1 MKLTKIP
8 ARLLLAALV
17 VLIQGTALA
26 QGPVNPYFMNGSA
39 SQDNCSCYTLTQDQ
53 FNQHGSVWN
62 VNKIDLTQPI
72 DFKFSVYL
80 GARDADGADGIAFV
94 LQPISTQ
101 IGTAGGG
108 IGFQGVQPSIGIVLD
123 TWQNTDLNDP
133 IYDHISITANGDLN
147 HATANNL
154 NGPVQILEGR
164 DNAEDG
170 QWHLLY
176 VKWDPATKILSAAMD
191 DKPRVAIT
199 KDLVTDIFAGD
210 PMVFWGFTASTG
222 GARNQQ
228 RFCTAL
234 NPGFKSMDNQET
246 CFGKPV
252 QFRDSS
258 NSFSKIVSWYWD
270 LGDGTTSTLQDPPPH
285 TYAAPGYYDVKMV
298 IQGNNGCTSDTSILK
313 VTIGTYPFAKI
324 GYAPQ
329 PYCEGDALS
338 LIDSSG
344 VQYGT
349 VNNWT
354 WTTSAGT
361 FNTQNPTL
369 ANGLSNTTE
378 TVSLLV
384 RTKEGCISSPVN
396 RTFSVLPRP
405 RVDFSA
411 NNACVGDAV
420 NITAFDQNPAAPIG
434 QWVWDL
440 GDGRKDSSGA
450 SISTRYGTGNDYDII
465 LKATGVNGC
474 AAKLVVHPVSIWQTN
489 AYAGRDTIIATGQ
502 PLQLQGSGGVL
513 YQWSPSTFLS
523 DPTLADP
530 IALPDQDM
538 RYVLTAYTPAGC
550 PSMDTILVKV
560 FKGPAIYV
568 PTAFTPNGDGRNDI
582 LHVIPIGVQLEFF
595 RIYDRWGKL
604 VFNTKDPKKGWDGY
618 ANGKMLPGNYA
629 WTVQGRDFNGN
640 IITKTGLLTLIR

>member
-1 MKLTKIP
+1 MILKKYPLLFLF
-8 ARLLLAALV
+8 ALLLSISLE
-17 VLIQGTALA
+17 A
-26 QGPVNPYFMNGSA
+26 QTPVNPYFMNGNA
-39 SQDNCSCYTLTQDQ
+39 TQDNCSCYTLTQDQ
-53 FNQHGSVWN
+53 FNEHGSVWN

-80 GARDADGADGIAFV
+80 GSRDQDGADGIAFV

-101 IGTAGGG
+101 IGSLGGG
-108 IGFQGVQPSIGIVLD
+108 IGLEGVKPSIGIVLD

-133 IYDHISITANGDLN
+133 VYDHISITANGDLN
-147 HATANNL
+147 HVSANNL
-154 NGPVQILEGR
+154 AGPVQILSGR

-176 VKWDPATKILSAAMD
+176 VKWDPATKTLSASMD
-191 DKPRVAIT
+191 DNPRVTIQ
-199 KDLVTDIFAGD
+199 KDLVTDIFSGD
-210 PMVFWGFTASTG
+210 PMVFWGFTGSTG
-222 GARNQQ
+222 GARNLQ

-258 NSFSKIVSWYWD
+258 NSFSKIVAWYWD

-285 TYAAPGYYDVKMV
+285 TYAAPGYYDIKMV
-298 IQGNNGCTSDTSILK
+298 ITGNNGCTSDTSLLK

-324 GYAPQ
+324 GYQPQ
-329 PYCEGDALS
+329 PYCESDPLT
-338 LIDSSG
+338 LLDSSG

-361 FNTQNPTL
+361 FTSQNPTIN
-369 ANGLSNTTE
+369 NGLSRGSE

-384 RTKEGCISSPVN
+384 RTKEGCISSPVT
-396 RTFSVLPRP
+396 RTFTVLPKP
-405 RVDFSA
+405 KVDFLA

-420 NITAFDQNPAAPIG
+420 NIEGLDQDPSSPVG
-434 QWVWDL
+434 KWMWDL
-440 GDGRKDSSGA
+440 GDGRKDSSGRTLT
-450 SISTRYGTGNDYDII
+450 TRYDTGADYSII
-465 LKATGVNGC
+465 LKATAVNGC
-474 AAKLVVHPVSIWQTN
+474 EAKLVVHPVSVWQTH
-489 AYAGRDTIIATGQ
+489 AYAGRDTTIATGQ
-502 PLQLQGSGGVL
+502 PLQLNGSGGVL
-513 YQWSPSTFLS
+513 YKWSPPTFLS
-523 DPTLADP
+523 DPDIADP

-538 RYVLTAYTPAGC
+538 RYILTAYTPVGC

-568 PTAFTPNGDGRNDI
+568 PTAFTPNGDGLNDV
-582 LHVIPIGVQLEFF
+582 LHVIPIGVQLDFF
-595 RIYDRWGKL
+595 RVYDRWGRL
-604 VFNTKDPKKGWDGY
+604 VFSTKDPKKGWDGTTH
-618 ANGKMLPGNYA
+618 GQMIPGNYA
-629 WTVQGRDFNGN
+629 WTVQGRDFNGQL
-640 IITKTGLLTLIR
+640 ITKTGLLTLIR